1 MNNEQAFETIAALK
15 AQMIFPSETT
25 IPDDARNAL
34 IYINQLEAQ
43 NAVQRK
49 LIEQLTDETDI
60 DVMVN
65 LIDDVE
71 RWRDA
76 MGRVLMML
84 EIQPHIAHRIISEVA
99 PVDKY

>member
-1 MNNEQAFETIAALK
+1 MNSETITDTIASLK
-15 AQMIFPSETT
+15 AQMVFPCEDF
-25 IPDDARNAL
+25 IQRDAGNAL
-34 IYINQLEAQ
+34 AYIKHLEAQ

-49 LIEQLTDETDI
+49 LIDQLTDETDT

-65 LIDDVE
+65 LIGDVE

-76 MGRVLMML
+76 MARVLYLL
-84 EIQPHIAHRIISEVA
+84 ELQPEIARNIVRQTA

>member
-1 MNNEQAFETIAALK
+1 VNNETIYDTICALK
-15 AQMIFPSETT
+15 AQTIFPSEHS
-25 IPDDARNAL
+25 IQDDARNAL
-34 IYINQLEAQ
+34 AYITHLEAQ

-49 LIEQLTDETDI
+49 LIEQLTDETDT

-65 LIDDVE
+65 LIGDVE

-76 MGRVLMML
+76 MGKVLYLL
-84 EIQPHIAHRIISEVA
+84 ELQPEIARNIVNVTA